1 MQEMDRNRTR
11 RRGIATLV
19 VGAVVATGVVAGSVA
34 AFASN
39 SSSHSSKKVTKAKG
53 PVTVLYA
60 GSLVDVMT
68 KSFGPA
74 FTKATGYAFN
84 GVPGGSTALA
94 NQIKG
99 GLASADVFVSAAA
112 ASDKALEGSSNGN
125 YVKWYATLGTSPL
138 VIGYNSSSKY
148 APLFKTES
156 WWKVLSSSG
165 ILIGRTDPA
174 LDPKGALT
182 LTLVNDEA
190 AKLHDPGLAATILGA
205 TENPSQVFPEETLV
219 ARLTSGQ
226 LDAGFF
232 YLLEAKAAHFQTVST
247 GVPLSAGFT
256 VTIPKGGKNLAGA
269 EAFVKYLYS
278 KAGKKILDASGLQV
292 GKPKLSGAKKAVPSG
307 LRGVVG

>member
-1 MQEMDRNRTR
+1 MKSPRSRS
-11 RRGIATLV
+11 RGIATLV
-19 VGAVVATGVVAGSVA
+19 VGAVVVTGVAFGGVA
-34 AFASN
+34 AFAS
-39 SSSHSSKKVTKAKG
+39 SSSKHSSTQVHKAKG
-53 PVTVLYA
+53 TVNVLYA

-74 FTKATGYAFN
+74 FTKATGYTFD

-99 GLASADVFVSAAA
+99 GLATADVFVSASAT
-112 ASDKALEGSSNGN
+112 SDKALEGTANGN
-125 YVKWYATLGTSPL
+125 WVKWYASLGTSPL
-138 VIGYNSSSKY
+138 VIGYDSSSKY

-156 WWKVLSSSG
+156 WWKVLSTSG

-182 LTLVNDEA
+182 ITLVNDEA
-190 AKLHDPGLAATILGA
+190 SKLHDPGLATTILGA

-232 YLLEAKAAHFQTVST
+232 YLLEAKAAHFSTVST
-247 GVPLSAGFT
+247 GIPLSASFT
-256 VTIPKGGKNLAGA
+256 VTIPRGGKNLAGA

-278 KAGKKILDASGLQV
+278 NAGKKILDASGLQV
-292 GKPKLSGAKKAVPSG
+292 GKPKISGAEKAVPKG
-307 LRGVVG
+307 LRGVIG